1 MRCLQ
6 GQPPGER
13 YEVIG
18 ARGPFTLDGE
28 RELFARLQSDVLIS
42 KNSGSQST
50 EPKLQVARERRLPVL
65 ILKRPDLPPVTR
77 EFDSVEGL
85 WQALATHLESP

>member
-6 GQPPGER
+6 GQTGGEQ

-18 ARGPFTLDGE
+18 ARGPFSLGDE
-28 RELFARLQSDVLIS
+28 RQLFARLGSDVLIS

-50 EPKLQVARERRLPVL
+50 EPKLQVARELGLPVL
-65 ILKRPDLPPVTR
+65 ILKRPELPAVAR

-85 WQALATHLESP
+85 WQALATYLDIP